1 MFYQVIKPSPFC
13 AGIMRINSIIIFL
26 IIVIAV
32 GISTIY
38 SQTDTTNQLF
48 KDYTFSPTIAGGQFE
63 VTTILG
69 VSEIGALIDVD
80 LFRKESTVNYSFGV
94 RLSFESYAYFEVGGP
109 TGGGPFKDYCFFAIH
124 SARSEY
130 FHFNL
135 FGGLAYHTRKSTFY
149 EPNQILPRTGIELR
163 YNLFS
168 KILGIIFKVSTSFK
182 KRTTVVGFGFAFGF
196 YQ

>member
-1 MFYQVIKPSPFC
+1 MIF
-13 AGIMRINSIIIFL
+13 SILVFAL
-26 IIVIAV
+26 
-32 GISTIY
+32 GISTSY
-38 SQTDTTNQLF
+38 SQSDTTTQLF
-48 KDYTFSPTIAGGQFE
+48 KDYSFSPMIVGGQIE
-63 VTTILG
+63 VTTLLA
-69 VSEIGALIDVD
+69 VSEFGGLVD
-80 LFRKESTVNYSFGV
+80 LDVFRKESTIDYSFGV

-149 EPNQILPRTGIELR
+149 GPNQILPRSGFELR
-163 YNLFS
+163 YNLFN
-168 KILGIIFKVSTSFK
+168 KMLGIIFKFSTSFK
-182 KRTTVVGFGFAFGF
+182 EKTTVVGFGVAFGF

>member
-1 MFYQVIKPSPFC
+1 VNKIASYC
-13 AGIMRINSIIIFL
+13 GRIMRINSIIIL
-26 IIVIAV
+26 SIIVFAA
-32 GISTIY
+32 GISSTY

-48 KDYTFSPTIAGGQFE
+48 KDYAFSPTIAGGQVE
-63 VTTILG
+63 VTTILA
-69 VSEIGALIDVD
+69 VSEFGGLIDVD
-80 LFRKESTVNYSFGV
+80 LYRKEVKANYSFGV
-94 RLSFESYAYFEVGGP
+94 RLSFESYDYFDLSGTP
-109 TGGGPFKDYCFFAIH
+109 DGGPFKDYCFFVIH

-130 FHFNL
+130 FHFNI

-163 YNLFS
+163 YNLFN

-182 KRTTVVGFGFAFGF
+182 ERTTIVGFGFAIGF